1 MKKNTVLYILLVF
14 LIVVNGFFLFNYMG
28 KSNDN
33 KAEGRK
39 DPMSFLRKELKFN
52 AAQLEKLQTINA
64 THHEKMMRT
73 SDDLRDLKDALLNNI
88 SNASVD
94 EKAIDSITRL
104 IGDKQANLEKEVY
117 YHFNSIHDLCDEK
130 QKVKFK
136 KIIKDA
142 LRRGGD
148 EGGRPPR
155 SERPERPE
163 RPDGHRPP
171 PPNDF

>member
-14 LIVVNGFFLFNYMG
+14 LIVVNGFFVFNYVG

-52 AAQLEKLQTINA
+52 DAQQEKLQTINVA
-64 THHEKMMRT
+64 HHENMMH
-73 SDDLRDLKDALLNNI
+73 SNNALRDLKDALLNNI

-94 EKAIDSITRL
+94 EKTIDSITSL
-104 IGDKQANLEKEVY
+104 IGKEQANLEKEVY
-117 YHFNSIHDLCDEK
+117 YHFNSIHDICDEK
-130 QKVKFK
+130 QKEKFK

-155 SERPERPE
+155 SQRPERPE
-163 RPDGHRPP
+163 GHRPP
-171 PPNDF
+171 PPPNDF